1 MKGGFSMNRIDE
13 LWNEIEEKEIVEI
26 KSTID
31 QEKQKRVEAMI
42 LSAIQGENTKSENV
56 SGKLANQ
63 NKSKF
68 SKKKLAALLFVAV
81 FILGMTVY
89 AAEKKE
95 WDIAIVNYM
104 GISDADT
111 VQLEDG
117 VVEIGTTSQSN
128 GITMKAVTSVGDK
141 NSAYIRIDT
150 DYKLPEDFS
159 EKTDYILP
167 DGWHIAITNKT
178 NSNTD
183 YGATINYF
191 NHDGYLSFMMY
202 LSNCDDINKKYV
214 RIDLSDLY
222 IYHDLHA
229 SEGRQIDHGTLLLK
243 GTWALSWKYNYRSNI
258 KTWYPLKKVVSNHD
272 TCLVTQIEISPISI
286 RAEAIKNPKT
296 GKTET
301 SRLLIRKVTMK
312 DGNTIKFDA
321 TSISGGCENN
331 LFLNGYR
338 DIIEMKKAIDPSQVY
353 SVTIGNTEIVL
364 S

>member
-13 LWNEIEEKEIVEI
+13 LWTEIEEKEIVEI
-26 KSTID
+26 KSTIN

-42 LSAIQGENTKSENV
+42 LSAIQGKNTEIRNV
-56 SGKLANQ
+56 RSKLLNRNQ
-63 NKSKF
+63 SKI

-81 FILGMTVY
+81 FLLGMTVY

-104 GISDADT
+104 GISNADT

-117 VVEIGTTSQSN
+117 VVEIGDTSESN

-150 DYKLPEDFS
+150 DYKLPEDFE

-167 DGWHIAITNKT
+167 YGWDIAITNKT
-178 NSNTD
+178 NRNTNH
-183 YGATINYF
+183 GATINYF

-202 LSNCDDINKKYV
+202 LSNCDDINKKY
-214 RIDLSDLY
+214 IKIGLSDLY
-222 IYHDLHA
+222 IYRDLHA
-229 SEGRQIDHGTLLLK
+229 SEDSEIDHGTLLLK
-243 GTWALSWKYNYRSNI
+243 GTWELSWKYNYRSNL

-272 TCLVTQIEISPISI
+272 NCLVTKIEISPISI
-286 RAEAIKNPKT
+286 RAEAIKNPRT

-301 SRLLIRKVTMK
+301 SELLIRKVTMK
-312 DGNTIKFDA
+312 DGNTIKFD
-321 TSISGGCENN
+321 SNSSGGCKNN
-331 LFLNGYR
+331 FFLNGYR
-338 DIIEMKKAIDPSQVY
+338 DIIEMKKTIDPSQVY